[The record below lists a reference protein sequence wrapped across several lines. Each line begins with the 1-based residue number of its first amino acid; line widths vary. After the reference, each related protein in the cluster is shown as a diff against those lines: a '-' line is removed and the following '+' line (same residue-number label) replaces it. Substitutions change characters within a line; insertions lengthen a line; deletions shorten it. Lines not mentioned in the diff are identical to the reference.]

1 MDDDDVITAV
11 LGQLQQQHGVE
22 PFTAAASVNRQFG
35 RLAALDLFWRE
46 LCARRWELF
55 PDAPLYRAAAE
66 ADIAAAQAAVTEGD
80 SAPQGGAPA
89 AAAALWRGA
98 YVKREAELERDYP
111 CFCMPGNLRLTEPIG
126 LHFFEPRYRKLIAVA
141 MQTDR
146 RFVWASGGLR
156 PYLNPTLTPT
166 PTPTLTRFV
175 WASGRLSAGQRVYL
189 CEAHNVRTY
198 PDGRADL
205 HVLPVHECI
214 V

>member
-89 AAAALWRGA
+89 AAAASWRGA

-146 RFVWASGGLR
+146 RFVWASG
-156 PYLNPTLTPT
+156 
-166 PTPTLTRFV
+166 
-175 WASGRLSAGQRVYL
+175 RLSAGQRVYL

-205 HVLPVHECI
+205 HVLPVLECI